1 MGLSVVKTQFPSP
14 GAEEVNRDV
23 KKATGGMICQV
34 LDPASAG
41 GLDVVYVNAICL
53 TRRWDWP
60 FKLHD
65 VHEWRMP
72 GSTSSMTFMGKE
84 GRFFYAE
91 TASYRYFVLP
101 NATGVMEIFLK
112 RGYDDLPTDLT
123 LEEIQRLRAKSE
135 SQLMRVF
142 MPEWDFQAETNIA
155 DLMPETCVAALS
167 RQANSLRIL
176 QTIRMVIDEKSV
188 SPPLEPEEIGMR
200 WPLVPLYIDHP
211 FIFTLRNGAVT
222 EFVGYAYKM
231 KDTSGC
237 ELI

>member
-123 LEEIQRLRAKSE
+123 LDEMQLLRAKRAPVNEGVHARMGLS
-135 SQLMRVF
+135 SGHIV
-142 MPEWDFQAETNIA
+142 
-155 DLMPETCVAALS
+155 DLMPEGCVTALN
-167 RQANSLRIL
+167 RRGNSLRR
-176 QTIRMVIDEKSV
+176 QSTR
-188 SPPLEPEEIGMR
+188 R
-200 WPLVPLYIDHP
+200 VPGQ
-211 FIFTLRNGAVT
+211 RNMT
-222 EFVGYAYKM
+222 K
-231 KDTSGC
+231 
-237 ELI
+237 